1 MKNTVTLSNFS
12 VLLPPHRIEQGDA
25 RQWTLAKH
33 LDSARVDATRSP
45 EELVTL
51 EKVFGRYAVKPE
63 LISARYFEFPDL
75 ARPLGTPPAEGETE
89 IYPIDANNLS
99 GSTIGHRTRFF
110 SSRALERFRQ
120 FYPAERENLEHIV
133 HVTCTGYRS
142 PSAAQLL
149 VAEKGWGES
158 VGITHAYHMGCYASL
173 PAIRLAES
181 LALTNNG
188 RVDVVHNEMCA
199 LHMDAAAHTPEQI
212 VVQSLFADGHVK
224 YSITPSSDDTHGLR
238 LLAIKEQVIADSDAD
253 MSWIPESWGL
263 RMNLSREVPAKIGTV
278 IHSFFGDLARR
289 AGQDPEVLLRDAIF
303 AVHPGGPKIID
314 SVQSQLGLTD
324 AQVAASKKILLERGN
339 MSSATLPHVWKE
351 ILGTEPKAGTKV
363 VSFAFGPGLTVFGGI
378 FEVV

>member
-1 MKNTVTLSNFS
+1 MNSTVTLTNFCT
-12 VLLPPHRIEQGDA
+12 VLPPHRIEQADA
-25 RQWTLAKH
+25 REWTLRKH
-33 LDSARVDATRSP
+33 LESARLEGKQTED
-45 EELVTL
+45 ELGML
-51 EKVFGRYAVKPE
+51 QKVFGRYAVKPE
-63 LISARYFEFPDL
+63 LIGARYFEFPDL
-75 ARPLGTPPAEGETE
+75 AGAATAESADETL
-89 IYPIDANNLS
+89 IYPLSAENLS

-110 SSRALERFRQ
+110 SARALERFRE
-120 FYPAERENLEHIV
+120 FYPAGREDLRHVV

-149 VAEKGWGES
+149 VAEKGWGED
-158 VGITHAYHMGCYASL
+158 VGITHAYHMGCYAAL
-173 PAIRLAES
+173 PAIRIAES
-181 LALTNNG
+181 MALKDQS

-224 YSITPSSDDTHGLR
+224 YSVAPSAPGRHGLR
-238 LLAIKEQVIADSDAD
+238 LLAIKEQVVPDSDAD

-263 RMNLSREVPAKIGTV
+263 RMNLSREVPTKIGGV
-278 IHSFFGDLARR
+278 IHSFFGNLSRLA
-289 AGQDPEVLLRDAIF
+289 GLDPDRLLREATF

-314 SVQSQLGLTD
+314 SVQAQLELSD
-324 AQVAASKKILLERGN
+324 EQVAASKRVLRERGN

-351 ILGTEPKAGTKV
+351 ILATEPAPGHLV